1 MIFDLVE
8 CGCSDISSDK
18 VAGNEQ
24 KPLPLIPLSSSNS
37 DNHSQESPKIFK
49 RLVSFIG
56 SHRKVYFIQLI
67 YRPEMPQYDAP

>member
-24 KPLPLIPLSSSNS
+24 KPIPLIPLSSSNS
-37 DNHSQESPKIFK
+37 ANQSQESAKIF
-49 RLVSFIG
+49 RRFVTLIG